1 MRKLGA
7 LFRRFVNPNKK
18 RKGSLFGKFVN
29 LKMKK
34 TLFFGGSLL
43 RKKGSLFRRSIIFLI
58 RVFTINNTHSLQ
70 HKPLHPN
77 FNDKTMVIHTHN
89 CVFLSLSVTLS
100 LKVRWH
106 AIFLCQMTFVD
117 VYESLHHKIIIPA
130 RFNLSTFLFKHFL
143 YSNHYTIWMVVMWY
157 CMMAYDA
164 IVSICNRYGKVHNIV
179 YCYAYFCLLWH
190 YKRQKMI
197 WWIFLEGGA

>member
-34 TLFFGGSLL
+34 ALFSEV
-43 RKKGSLFRRSIIFLI
+43 RYSEKKGSLFRRSIIFLI
-58 RVFTINNTHSLQ
+58 RVFTLNNTHSLQ

-106 AIFLCQMTFVD
+106 AIFVCQMTFVD

-130 RFNLSTFLFKHFL
+130 RFKCVSYNYNHFFLHF
-143 YSNHYTIWMVVMWY
+143 SAQ
-157 CMMAYDA
+157 C
-164 IVSICNRYGKVHNIV
+164 
-179 YCYAYFCLLWH
+179 
-190 YKRQKMI
+190 
-197 WWIFLEGGA
+197 